1 LPVSK
6 IFLRSI
12 FNFNLKLVEV
22 FAIMTSSWQLE
33 VNMKAQNN
41 FLDRKK
47 NLPEVM
53 PPSVPERTLQASG
66 QGQAIARLNGSLPC

>member
-1 LPVSK
+1 MAVGGEDESK
-6 IFLRSI
+6 
-12 FNFNLKLVEV
+12 KY
-22 FAIMTSSWQLE
+22 
-33 VNMKAQNN
+33 